1 MNKNIFISNIEIKE
15 LPINLKNK
23 YQLELKLF
31 DLDNNENYFQTS
43 LMKEDEMLLYKHNS
57 LKVLNAVSK
66 LDALHSPQIKSLNLI
81 LDDNDKIIGLELE
94 NGLILKNEI
103 KFL

>member
-15 LPINLKNK
+15 LPISLKNK

-31 DLDNNENYFQTS
+31 DIDNNESLFQTS
-43 LMKEDEMLLYKHNS
+43 LMKEEEMLLYKEN
-57 LKVLNAVSK
+57 LFKVLNAVSK
-66 LDALHSPQIKSLNLI
+66 LDALHNPQIKSLNLI
-81 LDDNDKIIGLELE
+81 LDDNNKIIGLELE

-103 KFL
+103 RFL